1 MDFKEDNKDKHILN
15 KGISPDL
22 QSSINWYSWGNEAF
36 EKAKAENK
44 PILLSISGSWCHW
57 CHVMDNTTYSD
68 KQVTRTINRDFVP
81 IRVDT
86 DRRPDINARYN
97 LGGWPTTA
105 FLTPEGHIIT
115 GATYIPP
122 EKMLASMEEVTELY
136 REDSERIKKEARIRD
151 SGISGAEENFQ
162 RKGKRTVARGD
173 GALETETFADLLG
186 FAADKVKEQYDKEYG
201 GFGNSPKFPMF
212 EALELA
218 QVAYLYQG
226 GKDWREIFEQ
236 TLHSM
241 YSGGIYDPEEGGF
254 FRYSTTRDWSIPH
267 YEKMLE
273 DNARMLSLLLT
284 SSKLTGDEFFAAA
297 ARDVLRYLENNLY
310 LPERE
315 GWAGSQDADEEYYS
329 LPLDERQKREKPRI
343 DRTIYVSWNAL
354 LIRSLFKAAVILAEP
369 RWYDLAMKT
378 LNMLK
383 DRCFSR
389 ELGMAHYLAE
399 GENEAQIWGLLEDQA
414 AMGLALT
421 AAYQHSGDM
430 KWLDIARELA
440 SFCLKKLAREEGA
453 FRDRPVEKEELG
465 KLSRPVYDIENNS
478 LCANWFVEMAS
489 LTGEEAY
496 LEKGADIIH
505 AFMDKYRSHSLFSA
519 GLALAAFGVRERGA
533 VIDVVGPHNDLG
545 LLPLHS
551 TALAAFVPP
560 KVVRLLEPEKAAEIG
575 RVEYADIKVASAFA
589 CLGRHC
595 FEPATEPAQLEGII
609 DKMVKE
615 RRAHALFTVKETAG
629 V

>member
-1 MDFKEDNKDKHILN
+1 MTEEINNSPEIEKGNGVPWMGWGEEAFKKAEKED
-15 KGISPDL
+15 
-22 QSSINWYSWGNEAF
+22 
-36 EKAKAENK
+36 K

-68 KQVTRTINRDFVP
+68 KQVIETIRRDFVP

-122 EKMLASMEEVTELY
+122 EKMLESMEEVTELY
-136 REDSERIKKEARIRD
+136 QEDPDRIKGEARRKDSEFSRTEK
-151 SGISGAEENFQ
+151 FY
-162 RKGKRTVARGD
+162 KGKRKGTEARGE

-186 FAADKVKEQYDKEYG
+186 FAADQVKEQYDEEYG
-201 GFGNSPKFPMF
+201 GFGSFPKFPMF

-218 QVAYLYQG
+218 QMAYLYQG
-226 GKDWREIFEQ
+226 GKDWREIFAH
-236 TLHSM
+236 TLRSM

-267 YEKMLE
+267 FEKMLE
-273 DNARMLSLLLT
+273 DNARMLSLLLA
-284 SSKLTGDEFFAAA
+284 SSKLTGDDFFAAA

-343 DRTIYVSWNAL
+343 DRTIYVNWNAL
-354 LIRSLFKAAVILAEP
+354 LVRSLFKAAVILAES

-383 DRCFSR
+383 ERCLSR
-389 ELGMAHYLAE
+389 DLGMAHYLAE
-399 GENEAQIWGLLEDQA
+399 GEGEAQIWGLLEDQA
-414 AMGLALT
+414 AMGLSLT
-421 AAYQHSGDM
+421 AAYQHSGDR
-430 KWLDIARELA
+430 KWLDMARELA
-440 SFCLKKLAREEGA
+440 KFCLEKLTRGEGA
-453 FRDRPVEKEELG
+453 FRDRPVGEEEQG
-465 KLSRPVYDIENNS
+465 KLAQPLYDIENNS

-496 LEKGADIIH
+496 LEKAADIIH
-505 AFMDKYRSHSLFSA
+505 AFMGEYRDHSLFSA
-519 GLALAAFGVRERGA
+519 GLALAGLGVRERGA
-533 VIDVVGPHNDLG
+533 VIDVVGSHDDPG

-560 KVVRLLEPEKAAEIG
+560 KVVRLLNPEKAAEIG
-575 RVEYADIKVASAFA
+575 REEYVGVKGASAFA

-595 FEPATEPAQLEGII
+595 FEPATDPGQLEGVI

-615 RRAHALFTVKETAG
+615 RRAHVLFTAKEPTG

>member
-1 MDFKEDNKDKHILN
+1 MTEEKNISPEIRKRYEILWMDWGEEAFKKAAKED
-15 KGISPDL
+15 
-22 QSSINWYSWGNEAF
+22 
-36 EKAKAENK
+36 K

-57 CHVMDNTTYSD
+57 CHVMDNTTYRD
-68 KQVTRTINRDFVP
+68 KQVTQTINRDFVP

-115 GATYIPP
+115 GGTYIPP
-122 EKMLASMEEVTELY
+122 EKMLESMEEVTELY
-136 REDSERIKKEARIRD
+136 QEDPERIKGEARRRD
-151 SGISGAEENFQ
+151 REISRAEGNFQ
-162 RKGKRTVARGD
+162 RKRKATVARGE

-186 FAADKVKEQYDKEYG
+186 FAADKVKEQYDEEYG
-201 GFGNSPKFPMF
+201 GFGSFPKFPMF

-218 QVAYLYQG
+218 QVAYLYQE
-226 GKDWREIFEQ
+226 GKDWKKIFEH
-236 TLHSM
+236 TLRSM
-241 YSGGIYDPEEGGF
+241 YYGGIYDLEEGGF

-284 SSKLTGDEFFAAA
+284 SSKLTRDEFFAAA

-310 LPERE
+310 LPERD

-329 LPLDERQKREKPRI
+329 LPLDARQQREKPRI

-354 LIRSLFKAAVILAEP
+354 LVRSLLKAAVILAEP
-369 RWYDLAMKT
+369 HWYDLAMRT
-378 LNMLK
+378 LNMLEE
-383 DRCFSR
+383 RCFR
-389 ELGMAHYLAE
+389 RGLGMAHYLAE

-414 AMGLALT
+414 VMGLSLT
-421 AAYQHSGDM
+421 AAYQHSGDR
-430 KWLDIARELA
+430 KWLDMAKELA
-440 SFCLKKLAREEGA
+440 KFCLEKLAQGEGA
-453 FRDRPVEKEELG
+453 FRDRPVREEEPG
-465 KLSRPVYDIENNS
+465 KLAWPLYDIDNNS
-478 LCANWFVEMAS
+478 LCVNWFVEMAS

-496 LEKGADIIH
+496 LEKAADIIH
-505 AFMDKYRSHSLFSA
+505 AFMDGYRSHFLFSA
-519 GLALAAFGVRERGA
+519 GLALAALGVRERGA
-533 VIDVVGPHNDLG
+533 VIDVVGPHDDPG

-560 KVVRLLEPEKAAEIG
+560 KVVRLLDPGKAAEIG
-575 RVEYADIKVASAFA
+575 REEYAGVERASAFA
-589 CLGRHC
+589 CMGRHC
-595 FEPATEPAQLEGII
+595 FEPATDPGQLEGVIG
-609 DKMVKE
+609 KMVKE
-615 RRAHALFTVKETAG
+615 RRAHVLFTVKEPTG

>member
-1 MDFKEDNKDKHILN
+1 MTEEKNN
-15 KGISPDL
+15 SPD
-22 QSSINWYSWGNEAF
+22 IVKRNEVFWMDWGEEAF
-36 EKAKAENK
+36 EKAAKEDK

-57 CHVMDNTTYSD
+57 CHVMDQATYSD
-68 KQVTRTINRDFVP
+68 QQVIRNINRDFVP

-105 FLTPEGHIIT
+105 FLTPEGDLIG

-122 EKMLASMEEVTELY
+122 EKMLATMEEVTALY
-136 REDSERIKKEARIRD
+136 REDPAGIKEEARKKDGEIFGKE
-151 SGISGAEENFQ
+151 SSYQ
-162 RKGKRTVARGD
+162 RKRKRKSTSAGEE

-186 FAADKVKEQYDKEYG
+186 FAADKVREQYDEEYG
-201 GFGNSPKFPMF
+201 GFGSFPKFPSF

-226 GKDWREIFEQ
+226 SEDWREIFEH
-236 TLHSM
+236 TLRSM
-241 YSGGIYDPEEGGF
+241 YAGGIYDPEEGGF

-267 YEKMLE
+267 FEKMLE

-284 SSKLTGDEFFAAA
+284 SHKLTGDEFFAAA

-310 LPERE
+310 LPERD

-329 LPLDERQKREKPRI
+329 LPLNARRQREKPRI
-343 DRTIYVSWNAL
+343 DRTIYVGWNAL
-354 LIRSLFKAAVILAEP
+354 LLRVLFHAAVTLGEP

-378 LNMLK
+378 LNMLRE
-383 DRCFSR
+383 RCFSR
-389 ELGMAHYLAE
+389 ELGMAHYLAD
-399 GENEAQIWGLLEDQA
+399 GESKAQVWGLLEDQA
-414 AMGLALT
+414 AMGLSLT
-421 AAYQHSGDM
+421 AAYQHGGDM
-430 KWLDIARELA
+430 KWLDLARELA
-440 SFCLKKLAREEGA
+440 ALCLQKLAREEGA
-453 FRDRPVEKEELG
+453 FRDRPVGEDTQG
-465 KLSRPVYDIENNS
+465 KLARPVYDLENNA

-505 AFMDKYRSHSLFSA
+505 AFMDKYRSHSLFSS

-533 VIDVVGPHNDLG
+533 VIDVVGSRDAPG

-551 TALAAFVPP
+551 SALAAFVPP
-560 KVVRLLEPEKAAEIG
+560 KVVRLLDPSKAAEIG
-575 RVEYADIKVASAFA
+575 RGEYAGVKEAVAFA

-595 FEPATEPAQLEGII
+595 FEAASDPEQLKGII
-609 DKMVKE
+609 EKMIKE
-615 RRAHALFTVKETAG
+615 RRAYVLFTVKEPTG